1 MKKVGEF
8 WLPDVDLQIWRR
20 FGKTR
25 RKTIERFTGGGPK
38 LNDLQ
43 EVLALIPAGRVAIDG
58 GANVGAYARILAAH
72 FDVVH
77 AFEPAPDTFAALQRN
92 IQEWGLTGRVILHN
106 KALAERVDSVALSLK
121 RGGRSVSRTI
131 SGPGDLPAISI
142 DSLALDGVDLIK
154 LDVEGYEFQ
163 ALSGAAET
171 LRRCRPAVMFEDK
184 PGKRDPA
191 AEAQNPHDYLQ
202 ALGARRVGKFGQ
214 GEFDW
219 LYVFD

>member
-1 MKKVGEF
+1 MKKIGEF

-38 LNDLQ
+38 LNDLK
-43 EVLALIPAGRVAIDG
+43 EVLALIPAGRIAIDG

-121 RGGRSVSRTI
+121 RGGALRLRFRPVCGVSSFGRSLRPR
-131 SGPGDLPAISI
+131 PGGRS
-142 DSLALDGVDLIK
+142 
-154 LDVEGYEFQ
+154 
-163 ALSGAAET
+163 
-171 LRRCRPAVMFEDK
+171 AV
-184 PGKRDPA
+184 PGLTGSVCK
-191 AEAQNPHDYLQ
+191 HL
-202 ALGARRVGKFGQ
+202 
-214 GEFDW
+214 
-219 LYVFD
+219 